1 MNEKENDSAKKLG
14 IILKQKTIYMY
25 KGHSYDNIKDA
36 INYAKIDTKSD
47 LQKSD
52 L

>member
-1 MNEKENDSAKKLG
+1 MNEKDNELAEKLG
-14 IILKQKTIYMY
+14 ITSKQKTIYLY
-25 KGHSYDNIKDA
+25 NGYTYDNIKDA